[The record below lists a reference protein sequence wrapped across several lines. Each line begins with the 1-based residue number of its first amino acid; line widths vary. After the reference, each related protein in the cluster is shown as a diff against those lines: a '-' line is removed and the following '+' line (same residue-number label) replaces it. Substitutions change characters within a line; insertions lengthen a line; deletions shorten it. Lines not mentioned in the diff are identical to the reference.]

1 MQVQKQIDE
10 LLALRASEWL
20 EVLPTAS
27 QEQLQAFEA
36 WLSESRLHV
45 QEFLEIAEVEFSLRK
60 LDPQRSQDLESLLE
74 RVAPNVT
81 NLPPRVGLADSSLT
95 GPKRGWRA
103 AGFAVAAC
111 LLMALTA
118 LLVRDWGYSKQYST
132 SIGEQRVVELP
143 DTSLITLN
151 VRSKVEVRL
160 KDTQREIDLHH
171 GEALFKVAHDSRRP
185 FRVHTR
191 AGTVQAVGTQFNVYD
206 RYNGDTRVSV
216 LEGKV
221 RAISSLGAELMLG
234 VGEEADIRLDGSIWR
249 REDAIVA
256 NTVAWRQ
263 HRLIFED
270 ATIEEMATEFNRYN
284 QSVQLRPKDLAG
296 DVHRFDG
303 VFEAN
308 DPRSLAAM
316 LARETDLVVEHRGAE
331 IVIRPG
337 TAGD

>member
-10 LLALRASEWL
+10 LLALRASQWL

-27 QEQLQAFEA
+27 KEQLQAFEA

-45 QEFLEIAEVEFSLRK
+45 QEFLEIAEVEFCLRG
-60 LDPQRSQDLESLLE
+60 LDPQRSQDVESLLQ

-81 NLPPRVGLADSSLT
+81 NFPPRRTLGESALT
-95 GPKRGWRA
+95 RPKPGWRI
-103 AGFAVAAC
+103 AGFAAAAC
-111 LLMALTA
+111 LLVALVA
-118 LLVRDWGYSKQYST
+118 LLVADWGYSKQYST
-132 SIGEQRVVELP
+132 SVGEQRVIELP

-151 VRSKVEVRL
+151 VSSKVEVRL
-160 KDTQREIDLHH
+160 EDTQREVELRS
-171 GEALFKVAHDSRRP
+171 GEAIFKVAHDERRP

-216 LEGKV
+216 LEGRV
-221 RAISSLGAELMLG
+221 RVTSSSGAELLLG
-234 VGEEADIRLDGSIWR
+234 VGEEADIRLDGSISH

-263 HRLIFED
+263 HRLIFEG

-284 QSVQLRPKDLAG
+284 RSVRLRPEGLAG

-303 VFEAN
+303 AFEAN
-308 DPRSLAAM
+308 DPRSLATM
-316 LARETDLVVEHRGAE
+316 RARETDLIVENRGTE
-331 IVIRPG
+331 IVIRPR
-337 TAGD
+337 

>member
-20 EVLPTAS
+20 EVLPNAS
-27 QEQLQAFEA
+27 KEQLQAFEA

-45 QEFLEIAEVEFSLRK
+45 QEFLEIAEVEFCLGR
-60 LDPQRSQDLESLLE
+60 LDPQRSQDVESLLQ
-74 RVAPNVT
+74 RMAPNVT
-81 NLPPRVGLADSSLT
+81 SLPAGVSLAKPSLT
-95 GPKRGWRA
+95 RPRREWRA
-103 AGFAVAAC
+103 AGFAAAAC
-111 LLMALTA
+111 LLMALAT
-118 LLVRDWGYSKQYST
+118 LLVGDWGYSKQYST
-132 SIGEQRVVELP
+132 SVGEQRVVELP

-151 VRSKVEVRL
+151 VSSKVEVRL
-160 KDTQREIDLHH
+160 EDTQREINLRS
-171 GEALFKVAHDSRRP
+171 GEATFKVAHDARRP

-221 RAISSLGAELMLG
+221 RAISSSGAEIVLGAG
-234 VGEEADIRLDGSIWR
+234 QEADMRLDGSIWR

-263 HRLIFED
+263 HRLIFEG

-284 QSVQLRPKDLAG
+284 RSIQLRPEGLA
-296 DVHRFDG
+296 DSVHRFDG
-303 VFEAN
+303 AFEAN

-316 LARETDLVVEHRGAE
+316 LTKETDLVVENRGAE
-331 IVIRPG
+331 IVIRPR
-337 TAGD
+337 